1 MPSPTVL
8 VTGGAGY
15 IGSHAC
21 EALSRAGYVP
31 VAYDNLCTG
40 FAELVRYGPLE
51 EGDIRDPAR
60 LAAAIARHEPQ
71 AVMHFAAL
79 SSVAQSVSDPGLYYD
94 NNVRGAV
101 TLLEMARA
109 AGIGRFV
116 FSSTAAVYGLPDK
129 QPIAEDAP
137 KAPINPY
144 GRSKLMVEQA
154 LADYDAAYGLR
165 SVALRYFNACGA
177 HPSGEIGEMHD
188 PETHLIPRALM
199 AVQGKLDSL
208 PLNGGDYPTPD
219 GTAVR
224 DYVHVC
230 DLADAHVAA
239 LRYLEA
245 GGATT
250 ALNLGSGHGFSN
262 KQVIEAIGRATG
274 KPLPTHPAARRP
286 GDPPTLVADSSRA
299 RELLGFSP
307 KWTEMDAIV
316 ASAWTWAERR

>member
-199 AVQGKLDSL
+199 AVQGKLESL

-245 GGATT
+245 GGAST
-250 ALNLGSGHGFSN
+250 ALNLGSGQGFSN

-307 KWTEMDAIV
+307 KWTEMEAIV